1 MSPAKTSPLQV
12 EVKGASEV
20 MEKLAKVVS
29 AKTTQQALDGLGIA
43 LLNKATL
50 VAPVDQGN
58 AGGAPDRKKRAGG
71 RTKGSLKKG
80 AAGNI
85 WREGGKA
92 GLIIGTEV
100 HEGTTYYPAVLDKP
114 PSGIEYHYRTGP
126 FAGQSLTG
134 WFTNIGD
141 RSEADLL
148 KATMA
153 IRDGMVKQWGR

>member
-29 AKTTQQALDGLGIA
+29 AKTTQHALDGLGIA

-50 VAPVDQGN
+50 ASPVDS
-58 AGGAPDRKKRAGG
+58 G
-71 RTKGSLKKG
+71 RERGSFKKG

-85 WREGGKA
+85 WRQTNDT
-92 GLIIGTEV
+92 LTIGSAVSNRGIHYPYV
-100 HEGTTYYPAVLDKP
+100 HDKP
-114 PSGIEYHYRTGP
+114 KKYVYHYRSGP
-126 FAGQSLTG
+126 FAGQELTG

-141 RSEADLL
+141 RSEADML
-148 KATMA
+148 KALDVTKQELL
-153 IRDGMVKQWGR
+153 KQWGR